1 MGQETLKKTTGSQD
15 KGRMPEAMTM
25 NEEPLAG
32 PGVALIP
39 DDQNSPQK
47 SRSSMSGSQ
56 VA

>member
-15 KGRMPEAMTM
+15 KGGMPEAMK
-25 NEEPLAG
+25 EEPLAG

-39 DDQNSPQK
+39 DVQNSTQK
-47 SRSSMSGSQ
+47 SRAVSSMSGSQ